1 MFGVW
6 WDNED
11 KAKMKE
17 FADKLELSQ
26 EEKDEIAAM
35 FTENDYN
42 FEITTK
48 IADEFIESHK
58 AYNPNEEGWDH
69 TEDILSVIE
78 SSNQDTEEAKK
89 EIKTNLKKIKI
100 SMSTELIF

>member
-1 MFGVW
+1 
-6 WDNED
+6 
-11 KAKMKE
+11 
-17 FADKLELSQ
+17 
-26 EEKDEIAAM
+26 M

-58 AYNPNEEGWDH
+58 AYNPNEEWWDH

-78 SSNQDTEEAKK
+78 SSNQDTEEDAWYKMWEETA
-89 EIKTNLKKIKI
+89 EIIVEKINNTKI
-100 SMSTELIF
+100 RVSGLEEWNVVEIDYNPSTHESRLDCEDSNS